1 MNYIQIDHP
10 WHLTINFVWCEVCI
24 CDQHYV
30 DLCTFF
36 NMILWVGKS
45 GAGEEAGVVPAEP
58 GVDGQGGWGGV
69 PDLL

>member
-1 MNYIQIDHP
+1 M
-10 WHLTINFVWCEVCI
+10 CI
-24 CDQHYV
+24 CDQHFV

-36 NMILWVGKS
+36 NMILWVGES